1 MKFHVCRVFWA
12 RNVWGHILGLIVR
25 ASSIK
30 LNFRY
35 GISHEARL
43 WGGRV
48 VVGGVILQR
57 LGVALRLLL
66 RRRLGLLK
74 LPHVPELLMLILRPT
89 AVVVLWAAA
98 RSAIIIVLA
107 VIIFP
112 VRSLVVPSVFVVV
125 PIISTLSLPSKV
137 LIAAGAA
144 TDISA
149 SKPTSL
155 FVVM

>member
-1 MKFHVCRVFWA
+1 MKLHVCRVFRA
-12 RNVWGHILGLIVR
+12 GNVGHILGLIVR

-43 WGGRV
+43 RSGRV
-48 VVGGVILQR
+48 VVGGVVLQR
-57 LGVALRLLL
+57 LWVALRLLL
-66 RRRLGLLK
+66 RRLGLLK
-74 LPHVPELLMLILRPT
+74 LPHVPVLLLILRPT
-89 AVVVLWAAA
+89 AVVVLCAAA
-98 RSAIIIVLA
+98 RTAIIIVLA
-107 VIIFP
+107 VIVFP
-112 VRSLVVPSVFVVV
+112 VRSLVVPAVFVVV
-125 PIISTLSLPSKV
+125 MPVISLSLSSKV

-149 SKPTSL
+149 SKPSSL